1 MLESAGAMVMRS
13 AGSKGAA
20 DLAAFFEHATV
31 CVQVKNHKPSQKDH
45 DSVLEASKRTEA
57 RWALVHLDGAH
68 MQTWVYKGGKAHKL
82 PVPGLR

>member
-1 MLESAGAMVMRS
+1 MVVRS

-20 DLAAFFEHATV
+20 DLVALFDHTTV
-31 CVQVKNHKPSQKDH
+31 AVQVKNHRPSQKDH
-45 DSVLEASKRTEA
+45 DAVMEASNKTEA

-68 MQTWVYKGGKAHKL
+68 MQTWVYRRGKAMKL